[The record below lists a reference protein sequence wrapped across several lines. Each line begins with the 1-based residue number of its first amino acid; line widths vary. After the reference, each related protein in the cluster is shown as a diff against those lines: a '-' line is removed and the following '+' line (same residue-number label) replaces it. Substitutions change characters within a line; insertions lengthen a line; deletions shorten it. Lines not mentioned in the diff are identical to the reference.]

1 MAATT
6 KIWRTFKNNRTALA
20 GALIALLLVLVAVFA
35 FALAP
40 CDPLEQN
47 VYHRLTAPESAHVL
61 GTDQYGRDVLSRIL
75 YGIRVSLAVGFFAV
89 LFGMVAGTLI
99 GVVAGYYG
107 KLTEAVLMRTVD
119 VLLAFP
125 TLITG
130 IMVAAILGSGMFK
143 LIIAIGIVFTPR
155 FARLAHGPALA
166 AREMEYVNAARVI
179 GASGL
184 RIMFRHIVP
193 NIMGEIIVA
202 ATLWMGTAIMVEAS
216 LSFLGLG
223 VSPPTPTLGN
233 MIKNGVDQLTN
244 APWLAL
250 FPGLVVL
257 VTVLSFNMI
266 GDGLRDIADP
276 KLRS

>member
-1 MAATT
+1 MANGS
-6 KIWRTFKNNRTALA
+6 KIWRTFRSNRTALV
-20 GALIALLLVLVAVFA
+20 GTVIALLLVLVAMFA

-40 CDPLEQN
+40 YDPLQQN
-47 VYHRLTAPESAHVL
+47 VYHRLTAPEAAHVL

-75 YGIRVSLAVGFFAV
+75 YGVRISLAVGFLSV
-89 LFGMVAGTLI
+89 LFGMVAGTAI
-99 GVVAGYYG
+99 GVVAGFYG
-107 KLTEAVLMRTVD
+107 KLPEAILMRTVD

-130 IMVAAILGSGMFK
+130 IMVAAILGTGLVK

-166 AREMEYVNAARVI
+166 AKEMEYVNAARVI
-179 GASGL
+179 GAGGL
-184 RIMFRHIVP
+184 RIIVRHIVP

-223 VSPPTPTLGN
+223 VSTPTPTMGN

-250 FPGLVVL
+250 FPGLTVL
-257 VTVLSFNMI
+257 ITVLSFNMI